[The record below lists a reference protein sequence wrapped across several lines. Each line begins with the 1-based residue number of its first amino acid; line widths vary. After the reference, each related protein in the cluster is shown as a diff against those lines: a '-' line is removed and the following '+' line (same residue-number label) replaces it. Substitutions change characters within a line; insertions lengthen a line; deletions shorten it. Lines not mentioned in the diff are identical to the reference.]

1 MIIDYK
7 GHRILLED
15 GRVIYLTLME
25 TRLLELIYENKG
37 NVVSY
42 KEIAKEIY
50 ETEIDVCLKNT
61 ITINISRLKKKIG
74 KYIEIK
80 TIRQAGY
87 IVEKSYKR

>member
-7 GHRILLED
+7 GLRILLED

-61 ITINISRLKKKIG
+61 IAINISRLKKKIG

-87 IVEKSYKR
+87 IVEK

>member
-1 MIIDYK
+1 MQMIIDYK

-61 ITINISRLKKKIG
+61 IAINISRLKKKIG

-87 IVEKSYKR
+87 IVEK

>member
-1 MIIDYK
+1 MRIDYK

-61 ITINISRLKKKIG
+61 IAINISRLKKKIG

-87 IVEKSYKR
+87 IVEK

>member
-25 TRLLELIYENKG
+25 TRLLELIYENRG
-37 NVVSY
+37 NVVRY
-42 KEIAKEIY
+42 EEIAKKIY
-50 ETEIDVCLKNT
+50 ETELDTCIKNT
-61 ITINISRLKKKIG
+61 MAITVSRLKKKIS
-74 KYIEIK
+74 KHIKIK

-87 IVEKSYKR
+87 IIEK